1 MRKRN
6 VPGILAKRLAGALGV
21 CALIFGG
28 SSCLMVQAAPA
39 EVYDEAGLLSDDR
52 GRAAFSSDSETVR
65 YV

>member
-28 SSCLMVQAAPA
+28 SSMSH
-39 EVYDEAGLLSDDR
+39 GTGGT
-52 GRAAFSSDSETVR
+52 GRSL
-65 YV
+65 

>member
-39 EVYDEAGLLSDDR
+39 EVYDEADLLSDDEEEQL
-52 GRAAFSSDSETVR
+52 SL
-65 YV
+65 